1 MSNAQDN
8 ATQQKSGKSSNQLLK
23 IALEIGPLV
32 VFFLLNAYAGDIVG
46 APKDQ
51 NIFYATGGFM
61 IAIAISLITSYALHR
76 TLPIMPIVTGVFVFV
91 FGGLT
96 LYLQDEQFIKLKPT
110 IANLFFAAAL
120 LGGLM
125 VGKPT
130 MKVLFD
136 GAFNLT
142 DKGWSILTL
151 RWGLFFLLL
160 ALINEVVWRNFTTDQ
175 WVDFKVFG
183 LMPLT
188 MVFAMAQFP
197 ILTKHSLDDEAGD
210 TPEEPKSGPTE

>member
-1 MSNAQDN
+1 MSNAQDD
-8 ATQQKSGKSSNQLLK
+8 TRKPKSDLSSNQLLK
-23 IALEIGPLV
+23 IALEVGPLA
-32 VFFLLNAYAGDIVG
+32 VFFILNAYAGDIVG

-61 IAIAISLITSYALHR
+61 VAIATSLSMSYALHR

-125 VGKPT
+125 AGKPT

-142 DKGWSILTL
+142 DKGWNILTL

-188 MVFAMAQFP
+188 MAFAMAQFP
-197 ILTKHSLDDEAGD
+197 VLTKHALDEDK
-210 TPEEPKSGPTE
+210 KSDPAD

>member
-1 MSNAQDN
+1 MSNAQDD
-8 ATQQKSGKSSNQLLK
+8 TSKPKSKRKPNQLLK
-23 IALEIGPLV
+23 LALEVGPLAI
-32 VFFLLNAYAGDIVG
+32 FFLLNAYASDIVG

-125 VGKPT
+125 AGKPT

-136 GAFNLT
+136 GAFRLT

-160 ALINEVVWRNFTTDQ
+160 ALINEIVWRNFTTDQ

-188 MVFAMAQFP
+188 MVFAMAQLRV
-197 ILTKHSLDDEAGD
+197 ISKHALDEKADEE
-210 TPEEPKSGPTE
+210 TEKKPEPAE